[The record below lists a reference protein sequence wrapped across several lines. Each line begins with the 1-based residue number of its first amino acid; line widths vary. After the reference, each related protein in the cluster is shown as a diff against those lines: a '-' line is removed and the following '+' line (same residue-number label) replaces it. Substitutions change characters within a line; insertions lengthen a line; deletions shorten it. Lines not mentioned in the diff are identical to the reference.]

1 MLDNGNALVDMS
13 MKEIMLWVALVQAM
27 SMTVYACI

>member
-1 MLDNGNALVDMS
+1 MLDNGNALVCMS

-27 SMTVYACI
+27 SMAVYAYI